1 MQNAAKAYG
10 SVAQATISP
19 RELEANLLNKAAMQL
34 QAVKDNW
41 DEHNSTLDEA
51 LYYNRKLWSVFVASV
66 AEASNPLPQAIRN
79 NVASL
84 SVFIF
89 NHTIDTQLTPVADKL
104 DVLITINREIAAG
117 LRSSPEMMASD

>member
-41 DEHNSTLDEA
+41 DEHQSTLEEA
-51 LYYNRKLWSVFVASV
+51 LFYNRKLWSVFVASV
-66 AEASNPLPQAIRN
+66 AEESNPLPQAIRN

-89 NHTIDTQLTPVADKL
+89 NHTIETQLTPDSEKL
-104 DVLITINREIAAG
+104 DVLININREIAAG
-117 LRSSPEMMASD
+117 LRSTPAMAASE